1 MRPACK
7 RRARPGIRVSGR
19 WGQLSAQPADDRFV
33 ADPAGIPYTAAG
45 YLWTSQPS
53 RCYKTARRQDP
64 GLRRQG
70 QARRRLPAPA
80 RPYRGAPGGG
90 PACQGAAIPG
100 RARRGPR
107 LPRRGHTG
115 RGPAGHGAGEHVR

>member
-1 MRPACK
+1 MRPAWK

-53 RCYKTARRQDP
+53 RCYKTAGRQDP
-64 GLRRQG
+64 GPRRQK
-70 QARRRLPAPA
+70 QARRRLPAAAGP
-80 RPYRGAPGGG
+80 G
-90 PACQGAAIPG
+90 PAPAARTGAAIPG
-100 RARRGPR
+100 RPAGAPPAKARPYRARARRA
-107 LPRRGHTG
+107 RR
-115 RGPAGHGAGEHVR
+115 R